1 VLDNFYQ
8 EAFIVKTVSPGIKI
22 ESNSYLV
29 HIEIA
34 LGEIKY
40 SCLFQQ
46 VLAIKIERK
55 KTFLHLL
62 VSVDVLLSLPM
73 QVML

>member
-8 EAFIVKTVSPGIKI
+8 GLFQQAFIVKTVSPGIKI

-55 KTFLHLL
+55 KH
-62 VSVDVLLSLPM
+62 SCIC
-73 QVML
+73 